1 MGRKKKT
8 QDWTS
13 LTQEDVVDRCAQKK
27 FNDRQQRAKS
37 SMDMRTK
44 NHDIFSKISHMQ
56 NIYPLSGNEW
66 SEGSTQAIKRK
77 IRAQTIQRVPDGE
90 IVTQFDKN
98 SIEQIEIEFIFK
110 HKILTS
116 EYDGKDM
123 LKNIWRAFNYSYDY
137 GFACVRSGF
146 EKDLDGRIT
155 ALKTNMSEVNRLKT
169 DILNLINDEILAL
182 DTSDIG
188 IPLGS
193 LFLPELFSGKGPAI
207 PVRILSIRN
216 SDATFSSKFSQAG
229 INQTLHQLTMIVSAD
244 VAVLVL
250 GQTSSFTVN
259 SEVVVA
265 ETVIVGDVPST
276 FLQTGGNYES
286 KR

>member
-1 MGRKKKT
+1 MGVGRRIRRLLHLLLAVLVAACLGFLMLRSRYRDVIRDLAET
-8 QDWTS
+8 QVKNTTS
-13 LTQEDVVDRCAQKK
+13 DLTNDAIAKQIAEGVIQYDR
-27 FNDRQQRAKS
+27 
-37 SMDMRTK
+37 
-44 NHDIFSKISHMQ
+44 
-56 NIYPLSGNEW
+56 
-66 SEGSTQAIKRK
+66 
-77 IRAQTIQRVPDGE
+77 
-90 IVTQFDKN
+90 IV
-98 SIEQIEIEFIFK
+98 
-110 HKILTS
+110 
-116 EYDGKDM
+116 Y
-123 LKNIWRAFNYSYDY
+123 
-137 GFACVRSGF
+137 F

-216 SDATFSSKFSQAG
+216 SDATFASRFSQAG
-229 INQTLHQLTMIVSAD
+229 INQTLHQLTMVVSVD

>member
-1 MGRKKKT
+1 MLLILLAAVFLAFLMLRSRYRDVIRDLAET
-8 QDWTS
+8 QVKNTTS
-13 LTQEDVVDRCAQKK
+13 DLTNDAIAKQIADGVIQYDR
-27 FNDRQQRAKS
+27 
-37 SMDMRTK
+37 
-44 NHDIFSKISHMQ
+44 
-56 NIYPLSGNEW
+56 
-66 SEGSTQAIKRK
+66 
-77 IRAQTIQRVPDGE
+77 
-90 IVTQFDKN
+90 IV
-98 SIEQIEIEFIFK
+98 
-110 HKILTS
+110 
-116 EYDGKDM
+116 Y
-123 LKNIWRAFNYSYDY
+123 
-137 GFACVRSGF
+137 F

-216 SDATFSSKFSQAG
+216 SDATFSSNFSQAG
-229 INQTLHQLTMIVSAD
+229 STPALHQLTMIVSVD